1 MEDGSLQYIRT
12 YPQSQHLQLQQ
23 LLLTLARKQPGK
35 NKEML
40 HNVANNPVS

>member
-1 MEDGSLQYIRT
+1 MEDDSLQYIRT

-35 NKEML
+35 NKEM
-40 HNVANNPVS
+40 VYYIANNPAS